1 MFSQH
6 GLCFKPVLLREK
18 KRVREI
24 NGEQAKERLLL
35 YLVYLETTSYISILF
50 LGWVFFFVSKGFKNL
65 ISLKYTCSYIDVNQ
79 TIYLNVVYKRM
90 ENS

>member
-1 MFSQH
+1 MESKQKSV
-6 GLCFKPVLLREK
+6 CYSIYYTWK
-18 KRVREI
+18 
-24 NGEQAKERLLL
+24 Q
-35 YLVYLETTSYISILF
+35 LVIFPYYF
-50 LGWVFFFVSKGFKNL
+50 WVGFFFFVSKGFKHL

>member
-1 MFSQH
+1 M
-6 GLCFKPVLLREK
+6 
-18 KRVREI
+18 REI

-35 YLVYLETTSYISILF
+35 YLLYLETTSYISILF
-50 LGWVFFFVSKGFKNL
+50 LGWVFFFFVSKGFKNL